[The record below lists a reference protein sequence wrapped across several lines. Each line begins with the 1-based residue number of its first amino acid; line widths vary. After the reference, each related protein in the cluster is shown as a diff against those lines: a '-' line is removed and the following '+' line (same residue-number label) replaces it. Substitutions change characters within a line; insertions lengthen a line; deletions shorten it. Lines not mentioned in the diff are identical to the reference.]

1 MEATKELANKAL
13 NKALDKVTS
22 GKQDHSEG
30 RVAKAIEEQ
39 TAKLPSDLFLWT
51 ALGCLGVST
60 LFGLVGAS
68 RISIFFGQ
76 FAAPILIMGLYNKV
90 VKVEGS
96 EGEGGKNSSS
106 NRNES
111 SRRREAMM

>member
-13 NKALDKVTS
+13 NKSLDKVNNV

-30 RVAKAIEEQ
+30 RVAKLIEEQ
-39 TAKLPSDLFLWT
+39 TAKLPSDIFLWT

-68 RISIFFGQ
+68 RMSLFFGQ

-96 EGEGGKNSSS
+96 DRGSGS
-106 NRNES
+106 NRSERHEG
-111 SRRREAMM
+111 SRRREAIM